1 MATIPKRRGYALG
14 SHGKGGP
21 PREYL
26 PAVASLSANAGDV
39 LTGAGGYAS
48 HASANVIET
57 PAPASGILEVNV
69 TSASAN
75 DPVLCTLVLPA
86 FRYEFTL
93 AGTAAADQR
102 LGAEVHELKDGTTG
116 LFAVVNDADSNSGVV
131 NIINFCG
138 NLAGEYVT
146 HEFNPAEGDSTTSGA
161 TNRPD
166 ASLGIVGDTDA
177 RCVVVFNPAGC
188 ALTRT

>member
-1 MATIPKRRGYALG
+1 MATIAQKRPFALS

-26 PAVASLSANAGDV
+26 PAVASLTANAGDV

-48 HASANVIET
+48 HASANAIT
-57 PAPASGILEVNV
+57 TAAPAVGILEVSV
-69 TSASAN
+69 SSASAN
-75 DPVLCTLVLPA
+75 DPVSCTLVLPA

-93 AGTAAADQR
+93 NGTAAVDQR
-102 LGAEVHELKDGTTG
+102 LGNQVHALEDGDDG
-116 LFAVVNDADSNSGVV
+116 LFAVVDDADSATGVV

-146 HEFNPAEGDSTTSGA
+146 HEFNPAEGTSTTSGA